1 MQNTRDKRHP
11 RERYGEVL
19 YKNEARPHPQSPAAL
34 ALLVLDLWRHDE
46 TIYRGDRW
54 MEFKEKFLQDFA
66 AIHGKV
72 FCHWC
77 GRDNMKLKGEP
88 SVKDK
93 DVVTLDHLTPTS
105 KGGALYD
112 PNNVVP
118 ACFSCNNRRASDEDG
133 SKHAIRES
141 KRQARSARWAANFKP

>member
-1 MQNTRDKRHP
+1 MTNTRDKRHP

-19 YKNEARPHPQSPAAL
+19 YKNESRPHPQSPAAL

-77 GRDNMKLKGEP
+77 KRDDMKLKGSPDFNE
-88 SVKDK
+88 K

-105 KGGALYD
+105 QGGALYD
-112 PNNVVP
+112 PKNVVP
-118 ACFSCNNRRASDEDG
+118 SCFRCNNKRA
-133 SKHAIRES
+133 
-141 KRQARSARWAANFKP
+141 